1 MNISIIAYF
10 TTTPDLIPKPV
21 SKLLERPKANRSALN
36 KHKRSKIAF
45 INKYSA
51 PNIYINKKNNTLW
64 FL

>member
-1 MNISIIAYF
+1 MAYF
-10 TTTPDLIPKPV
+10 TTTLDLVPKPV
-21 SKLLERPKANRSALN
+21 FKLLKQPKADRSALN
-36 KHKRSKIAF
+36 KHKHFKIAF